1 LVIINVSQVRSC
13 KPATGAQLATESTK
27 SVHAPRLRTVV
38 SALTLAA
45 AGMLAVCTVWACAAI
60 YFDLSWKG
68 AGTLAALLYLMAVA
82 GILILVRPAWT
93 AIGWAFACSAIVL
106 GSWLFLRPSNLR
118 KWQPDVSETAWA
130 EIVGDRVTIHNV
142 RNASYR
148 SETDYTPR
156 WETRVVDL
164 DSIRGADIFIT
175 YWGSPWIAH
184 PIISFRYGNNEYLAF
199 SIEVRK
205 EIGEGYS
212 AIRGFFRQFELIY
225 IVADE
230 KDVVRLRTNYREG
243 EDVYAFRLRASPERA
258 RALFLQYVRSVNQLH
273 ERAKWYNALTT
284 NCTTDIRRLIAAT
297 QSDVPW
303 DWRILLNGRLDEMMY
318 ERGSLAGDLPL
329 PELKRLA
336 HINAEARAS
345 DQDADFSQRIRAGRP
360 GF

>member
-1 LVIINVSQVRSC
+1 MM
-13 KPATGAQLATESTK
+13 TF
-27 SVHAPRLRTVV
+27 
-38 SALTLAA
+38 AA
-45 AGMLAVCTVWACAAI
+45 AGLLAVCTVWACAAI

-68 AGTLAALLYLMAVA
+68 AGALAAPLYLCVIA
-82 GILILVRPAWT
+82 GILMRVRPFWK
-93 AIGWAFACSAIVL
+93 AIGCAFGCVALAV
-106 GSWLFLRPSNLR
+106 GWWLSLQASNVR
-118 KWQPDVSETAWA
+118 NWQPDVSETGWA
-130 EIVGDRVTIHNV
+130 EIAGDRVTIHNV
-142 RNASYR
+142 RNTIYR

-164 DSIRGADIFIT
+164 RSIRGADIFIT

-184 PIISFRYGNNEYLAF
+184 PIISFPYGNNEYLAF

-205 EIGEGYS
+205 EVGEGYS

-225 IVADE
+225 IVSDE
-230 KDVVRLRTNYREG
+230 RDVVRLRTNYRQG

-258 RALFLQYVRSVNQLH
+258 RALFLEYVRSLNHLH
-273 ERAKWYNALTT
+273 ERAEWYNALTT

-297 QSDVPW
+297 RSDVPW
-303 DWRILLNGRLDEMMY
+303 DWRFLLNGRLDEMMY
-318 ERGSLAGDLPL
+318 ERGSLAGDFPL

-345 DQDADFSQRIRAGRP
+345 DEAADFSQRIRAGRP